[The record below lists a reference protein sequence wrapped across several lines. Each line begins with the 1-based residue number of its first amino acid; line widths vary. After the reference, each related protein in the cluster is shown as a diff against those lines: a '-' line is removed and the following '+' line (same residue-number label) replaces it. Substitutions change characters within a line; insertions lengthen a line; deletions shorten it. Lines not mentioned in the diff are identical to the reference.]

1 MKRFIAI
8 ISLILTLLLAF
19 SLASCGDSEDETR
32 CSTNG
37 HTYAKSWSANA
48 SEHFK
53 ACTLHPNAILKAK
66 HTDATKDGKCDVCA
80 YVLKPA
86 TTFTVTVSN
95 ASGMKIKDVTVVIY
109 SGSKELTATT
119 DDKGQAKVD
128 LVYYEDVKARITSLP
143 EGYKYPDSDFTFN
156 GIHLSITLENE

>member
-1 MKRFIAI
+1 MKKFISI
-8 ISLILTLLLAF
+8 ILTILTVVAVLAVT
-19 SLASCGDSEDETR
+19 SCGGSESDTA
-32 CSTNG
+32 CSANG
-37 HTYAKSWSANA
+37 HNYAKSWSANA

-86 TTFTVTVSN
+86 TTFTVTVSS

-143 EGYKYPDSDFTFN
+143 EGYKYPDSEFTFD

>member
-32 CSTNG
+32 CSANG
-37 HTYAKSWSANA
+37 HAYAKAWSANA

-86 TTFTVTVSN
+86 TTFTVTVSS

-143 EGYKYPDSDFTFN
+143 EGYKYPDSEFTFD